1 MDSKT
6 LTERLSKDLNIS
18 KEEVEDLIE
27 GFSTVVGEC
36 AINQDTVTFPG
47 FGAFEP
53 KKRLERVAVH
63 PATGNKL
70 LVPPK
75 IVLSFRPAT
84 SLKQKIRYG
93 K

>member
-1 MDSKT
+1 MDNKT
-6 LTERLSKDLNIS
+6 LTERLSKDLDVS
-18 KEEVEDLIE
+18 VEEVESLIE
-27 GFSTVVGEC
+27 GFAKVIGEC
-36 AINQDTVTFPG
+36 ALNLDSVTLPA

-63 PATGNKL
+63 PATGTKL

-84 SLKQKIRYG
+84 ALKQKIRNG